1 MKYEIETEEDYRNAL
16 NRFMDICSDP
26 KNEDEIK
33 EMYLLMNL
41 MGKYERQNCS
51 YS

>member
-1 MKYEIETEEDYRNAL
+1 MKYEIETEEDYRNAM

-26 KNEDEIK
+26 KDENEIK
-33 EMYLLMNL
+33 EMYLLMDL